1 MLNQTMQQEIL
12 QLRAYIEQQQS
23 MIQVAAS
30 TSSSEVVGQDQ
41 QLLASLLY
49 ERNRVTQL
57 EKDLQNKDQALKSLI
72 SEQPG
77 LSVSRDSSSTPSREP
92 SRSRHESMSSE
103 VGRIMASPDNDLMLQ
118 NERLK
123 YDLDKSVGERRVLSQ
138 QMENWKRQ
146 LTQSDSQPSSPGQDD
161 VFDDDS
167 EDFIRMKQEQAYR
180 SVGALQLRV
189 EELTLEV
196 TKLLEE
202 RDTLQLRL
210 SNVMRQFERH
220 KDSASRASTAC
231 STPVPW
237 VDNVIEVKELRLK
250 IEELSQLNYSL
261 DVELQKERESRE
273 TMQAKLRLHG
283 PARSPQVLPRSSEDR
298 DSPGPV
304 QHI

>member
-1 MLNQTMQQEIL
+1 MGWKE
-12 QLRAYIEQQQS
+12 
-23 MIQVAAS
+23 
-30 TSSSEVVGQDQ
+30 
-41 QLLASLLY
+41 QLLDIGTAG
-49 ERNRVTQL
+49 
-57 EKDLQNKDQALKSLI
+57 DD
-72 SEQPG
+72 
-77 LSVSRDSSSTPSREP
+77 EP
-92 SRSRHESMSSE
+92 SDPYLSPSVLRSR
-103 VGRIMASPDNDLMLQ
+103 
-118 NERLK
+118 
-123 YDLDKSVGERRVLSQ
+123 
-138 QMENWKRQ
+138 
-146 LTQSDSQPSSPGQDD
+146 QDA
-161 VFDDDS
+161 
-167 EDFIRMKQEQAYR
+167 AYR

-237 VDNVIEVKELRLK
+237 VDNVIEVKELRSK

-283 PARSPQVLPRSSEDR
+283 GTPKRSPQVLPRSSEDR